1 MYLGTNIVYIV
12 FVSEKKI
19 EAYYQNSILPLLLVP
34 NNVQQRNLN

>member
-12 FVSEKKI
+12 VSEKKI

-34 NNVQQRNLN
+34 E